1 MQYASFSAGGRELV
15 GVVSGSVIR
24 RLDAADMRSLI
35 ATNFSA
41 NETGETFEL
50 GRVSLLTPVPDPTKI
65 VCIGLNYRDHAEE
78 LRGKGLLEK
87 LPLHPV
93 LFLKPPS
100 ALIGSGA
107 DIEWPA
113 DGDVKRVDYEAELAV
128 IIGKKAK
135 EVSES
140 KALEC
145 IAGYSCFNDVTA
157 RNVQR
162 EDVQW
167 TRAKGY
173 DTFAPC
179 GPFLAT
185 GIDASALRISARLNG
200 KTVQQS
206 STANMMFGIPALVS
220 FVSRVMT
227 LLPGDVIATGTPAGI
242 GEMRRGD
249 VIEVEIEGVGML
261 RNTLR

>member
-15 GVVSGSVIR
+15 GVVSGSTIK

-35 ATNFSA
+35 ATGFGAS
-41 NETGETFEL
+41 ETGETFEL
-50 GRVSLLTPVPDPTKI
+50 GEVLLLPPANPTKI

-78 LRGKGLLEK
+78 LRSKGLLEK
-87 LPLHPV
+87 LPEKPV

-107 DIEWPA
+107 DIKWPE
-113 DGDVKRVDYEAELAV
+113 DGDVKQVDYEAELAV
-128 IIGKKAK
+128 IIGKRAK

-179 GPFLAT
+179 GPFLVTDVDAAT
-185 GIDASALRISARLNG
+185 LRIGARLNG
-200 KTVQQS
+200 KVVQQS
-206 STANMMFGIPALVS
+206 STGNMLFSVPALVS

-227 LLPGDVIATGTPAGI
+227 LLPGDIIATGTPAGI
-242 GEMRRGD
+242 GGMRRGD
-249 VIEVEIEGVGML
+249 VIEVEIEGVGTL